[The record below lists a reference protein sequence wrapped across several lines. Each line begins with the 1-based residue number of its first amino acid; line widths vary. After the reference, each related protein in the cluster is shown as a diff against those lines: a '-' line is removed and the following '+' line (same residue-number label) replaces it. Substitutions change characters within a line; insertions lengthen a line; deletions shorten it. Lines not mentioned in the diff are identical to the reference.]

1 MRPERTQ
8 LGVLEEG
15 LFLGFREL
23 EEDRQRHPDRDSLSV
38 LVAGRPGRHE
48 PENAKGFF
56 VTAMAKAGFDLAING
71 VRNQESVQPV
81 LDGLKMFGARVIYT
95 QGSISEKKERQR
107 IFDTVVAEF
116 GQLNVLVNNAGIA
129 PRERRDILEAT
140 EDIYDEVLGT
150 NLKGPYFLTQLF
162 ANHMVGQK
170 KMNSDFSCCIINVS
184 SVSATVASVNRGE
197 YCISKAGIA
206 MATKLWAARLGEFNI
221 PVYEIQPGV
230 IKTDMT
236 AGVSEKYDRLFEQGL
251 SIQKR
256 WGTPEDVGKVAAAMA
271 AGMLPYSTGQV
282 VFVDGGMNI
291 QRL

>member
-1 MRPERTQ
+1 MKKTALITGGSRGIG
-8 LGVLEEG
+8 LGIAI
-15 LFLGFREL
+15 EL
-23 EEDRQRHPDRDSLSV
+23 
-38 LVAGRPGRHE
+38 
-48 PENAKGFF
+48 
-56 VTAMAKAGFDLAING
+56 AKAGFDLAING
-71 VRNQESVQPV
+71 VRDQELVQPV

-140 EDIYDEVLGT
+140 EEIYDEVLET

-170 KMNSDFSCCIINVS
+170 KINSDFSCCIINVS
-184 SVSATVASVNRGE
+184 SVSATIASVNRGE

-206 MATKLWAARLGEFNI
+206 MATKLWAARLGEFDI

-256 WGTPEDVGKVAAAMA
+256 WGIPEDVGKVAAAMA
-271 AGMLPYSTGQV
+271 TGMLPYSTGQV
-282 VFVDGGMNI
+282 VLVDGGMNI